1 MEVAYQ
7 IPKYLKSSPRKGILF
22 RKGGKL
28 EVKLGWGYPPMDGT
42 HFFGSNFF
50 TWRSKKQSIIN
61 QVLKQNLKQRLK
73 EYINLSR

>member
-28 EVKLGWGYPPMDGT
+28 EVKLGWGYPPIESPPMDGT

-50 TWRSKKQSIIN
+50 TWRSKKQSC
-61 QVLKQNLKQRLK
+61 
-73 EYINLSR
+73 